1 MPAGGYH
8 VCCTGASAC
17 NATQQGAIVGSYT
30 DGIGMQDIDGMTLVA
45 GEVRSY
51 VEGLQLASGWLTGN
65 HPLTG
70 GVITYMRQGGEDV
83 PV

>member
-1 MPAGGYH
+1 
-8 VCCTGASAC
+8 
-17 NATQQGAIVGSYT
+17 
-30 DGIGMQDIDGMTLVA
+30 MQDIDGVTLVA

-70 GVITYMRQGGEDV
+70 GVIASEGEDV

>member
-1 MPAGGYH
+1 
-8 VCCTGASAC
+8 
-17 NATQQGAIVGSYT
+17 
-30 DGIGMQDIDGMTLVA
+30 MQDIDGMTLVA